1 MGGAPPA
8 PSEQR
13 PHPAVHSVD
22 RPCSFP
28 AVSQLPPH
36 LAAQLSVLAGARLL
50 QRTGHARAT
59 RAAKRWGPCIV
70 PFWRPRRSPW
80 RCWQTSPLARAG
92 SPAVLQWKERT
103 RQEHWLPH
111 WPRQSRVRGRS
122 SCAAQIAY
130 DRRRSQQGSDARIS
144 GLCAPVSDCH
154 CCFNRLVRAARAAA
168 VTFPHPEESRQRRRS
183 RGAQSPLV
191 VDVVLIEHHKLKII
205 RINLGVHPT

>member
-1 MGGAPPA
+1 MRSARNPLRAPLPVQAVPSALIPPPGSRPAGAKPGKLAWQMIRAGRASAGPGNMGGAPPA

-13 PHPAVHSVD
+13 PHPAVHSMD

-36 LAAQLSVLAGARLL
+36 FAAQLSVLAGARLL
-50 QRTGHARAT
+50 QRTCHAPAT

-70 PFWRPRRSPW
+70 PFWTPRRSPW

-103 RQEHWLPH
+103 RQEHCLPH

-122 SCAAQIAY
+122 SCAAQIA
-130 DRRRSQQGSDARIS
+130 
-144 GLCAPVSDCH
+144 
-154 CCFNRLVRAARAAA
+154 
-168 VTFPHPEESRQRRRS
+168 
-183 RGAQSPLV
+183 
-191 VDVVLIEHHKLKII
+191 
-205 RINLGVHPT
+205 